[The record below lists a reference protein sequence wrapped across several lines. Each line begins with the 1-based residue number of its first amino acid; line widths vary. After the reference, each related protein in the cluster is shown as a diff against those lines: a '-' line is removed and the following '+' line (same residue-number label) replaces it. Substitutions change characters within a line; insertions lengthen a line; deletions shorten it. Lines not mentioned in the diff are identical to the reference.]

1 MDFQRLLLIAALS
14 FVLLM
19 LYQAWQ
25 KDYGPQP
32 PALEASQQE
41 AGMPAAQPDIPS
53 RPVNAATASPSSS
66 ANEAKT
72 EDLARRIS
80 VQTDTYSI
88 EITTQGGD
96 VRRAYLLK
104 YPVSL
109 QEKDVPTRLLDDSPS
124 PLYIAQSG
132 LQAGGN
138 TQAGQAPDHYAIY
151 TADRDTYQMK
161 DGEDTLQVPLRW
173 QNEQGVQ
180 VEKIFTFHRGQYV
193 IDVDYRITNQSEQD
207 WSAHAYYQLQRERPA
222 STRSA
227 FGIYT
232 YTGGV
237 VHGDE
242 LKYEKIAF
250 DDMDK
255 AAFSQ
260 SLTGGWAAMIQHYF
274 VSAWIP
280 PQQTR
285 NEYYGRALDNNRYLL
300 GMIDKGLKLA
310 PGEEGQ
316 LQGRLYIGPKL
327 QDKMGEI
334 ADGLSLTVDYGK
346 LTLLSDPIFW
356 LLKKIQ
362 KFIGNWGWSII
373 LLTLLIKL
381 AFYKLSATSYKSM
394 AHMRKM
400 SPRMQALKERYSDDR
415 AKLNEA
421 MMKLYKEEK
430 INPLGGCLPI
440 LVQIP
445 VFIALYWVLLESVEL
460 RQAPWIFWIKDL
472 SAMDPYYILPII
484 MGLSM
489 LIQQKLNPAPM
500 DPIQAKVMM
509 ALPIVFTFFF
519 AFFPSGLVLYW
530 FTSNLIG
537 IIQQWI
543 ITKKLEHDDAV
554 KAAHRR

>member
-41 AGMPAAQPDIPS
+41 AEMPAAQPDIPS

-530 FTSNLIG
+530 VVNNVLSVA
-537 IIQQWI
+537 QQWY
-543 ITKKLEHDDAV
+543 ITRYVV
-554 KAAHRR
+554 KA

>member
-41 AGMPAAQPDIPS
+41 AEMPAAQPDIPS

-530 FTSNLIG
+530 VVNNVLSVA
-537 IIQQWI
+537 QQWY
-543 ITKKLEHDDAV
+543 ITHYVV
-554 KAAHRR
+554 KA